1 MSFKIGNNAY
11 IFEEDGKAILV
22 AKTIKHEGGAGG
34 SMVHPSVPSV
44 GVDIKTG
51 TIGTLSEGY
60 IDDVFFTF
68 QGSTSGYASGGR
80 QNFSTWMSKID
91 KYPFSSD
98 TNASDVGDL
107 SQARDGAGQSSAVNG
122 YTAGGSHPPSFQ
134 NYQNTIDKFPFSISS
149 GTASDVGDLTEA
161 RGVLAGQSSG
171 ANGYATGGTGS
182 TYTDAIDKF
191 PVSSDVNSTDIGNLT
206 IARSTISGQSSTTH
220 GYTSGNLSFSPSNT
234 IDKFPFAVDGN
245 ATDVGDLIK
254 STMYGSGGTGQSSTN
269 HGYHSGGISTPPYI
283 AEDTIQKFTFASDND
298 ATDVG
303 NLTIARQTV
312 SGQSSTTHGYATGG
326 LNNPPQV
333 FYNTIEKFT
342 FASDN
347 DATDVGDMTVEGF
360 GVSGQQV

>member
-1 MSFKIGNNAY
+1 MTFKLGNNAY
-11 IFEEDGKAILV
+11 LFEEDGKVILV

-44 GVDIKTG
+44 GVTIKTG
-51 TIGTLSEGY
+51 TIGTLPEGY
-60 IDDVFFTF
+60 IDDAFFTF

-80 QNFSTWMSKID
+80 QNFSVWMTKID

-122 YTAGGSHPPSFQ
+122 YTAGGSQTSFN
-134 NYQNTIDKFPFSISS
+134 NYVNFIDKFPFSISS
-149 GTASDVGDLTEA
+149 GTASDVGDLTVA
-161 RGVLAGQSSG
+161 RAGHAGQSSG
-171 ANGYATGGTGS
+171 SNGYVTGGS
-182 TYTDAIDKF
+182 PYTDVIDKF
-191 PVSSDVNSTDIGNLT
+191 PVSSDANATDIGNLT
-206 IARSTISGQSSTTH
+206 APRAAVSGQSSTTH
-220 GYTSGNLSFSPSNT
+220 GYTSGSLAFPTFSGNI
-234 IDKFPFAVDGN
+234 IDKFPFAVNGN
-245 ATDVGDLIK
+245 ATDVGDLVK
-254 STMYGSGGTGQSSTN
+254 PTMYGSASTGQSSTS

-303 NLTIARQTV
+303 NLTIARQSV

-326 LNNPPQV
+326 YNNPPQV

-342 FASDN
+342 FTSDN

-360 GVSGQQV
+360 HTAGQQV